1 MSGIAMYLKDQGI
14 NVTGSNNEYNDAIKK
29 LEENGIKTFIGHHK
43 SNIINPDLVIYSKAI
58 NEDNE
63 EIIECKEKNIP
74 LMERAKFL
82 GKLTKDFKNSICI
95 SGTHGKSTTSSM
107 IAHCFINT
115 KLDPTIM
122 LGAELKS
129 INSNYRFG
137 KNNYFILEACEYKDQ
152 FLNFFPTTEVILN
165 IDDDHLDYF
174 KTFDNIKNSF
184 IKFVQKLDNNGLL
197 VINADDLSCTELSK
211 YTKGKTIAFSINNK
225 SNYQAKDISFDDEG
239 YPSFN
244 INDINIKLKVKGKH
258 NIYNALAC
266 FAVCDY
272 YNIPKEL
279 IAYNL
284 STFTGVKR
292 RFELL
297 GTIKNNIKV
306 YDDYAH
312 HPTEIKTTLD
322 QVKNTSHNKSWAI
335 FQGHTYSRFKEHLEE
350 FANILKKFDHII
362 IAPIYAAREI
372 NTFNVSEK
380 DLVDLIKPY
389 NKEVCFIKSLDEI
402 INFLNQNFKPNDLV
416 VSIGAGDINKIGY
429 KLINDD
435 VD

>member
-1 MSGIAMYLKDQGI
+1 MSGIALYLKSLGI
-14 NVTGSNNEYNDAIKK
+14 QVSGSNNEHNETIKK
-29 LEENGIKTFIGHHK
+29 LEENNIKVFTSHRK
-43 SNIINPDLVIYSKAI
+43 NNITNPDLVVYSKAI
-58 NEDNE
+58 SENNE
-63 EIIECKEKNIP
+63 ELMVCKEKNIP
-74 LMERAKFL
+74 LMERSEFL
-82 GKLTKDFKNSICI
+82 GLLTKEFNNSICV
-95 SGTHGKSTTSSM
+95 SGTHGKSTTSAM
-107 IAHCFINT
+107 ISHCFINA

-122 LGAELKS
+122 LGAQLKS
-129 INSNYRFG
+129 INSNYRLG
-137 KNNYFILEACEYKDQ
+137 KKDYLILEACEYKDQ

-174 KTFDNIKNSF
+174 KTFDNIKKSF
-184 IKFVQKLDNNGLL
+184 IKYVKKLDNNGLL
-197 VINADDLSCTELSK
+197 VINADDSSCLELSK
-211 YTKGKTIAFSINNK
+211 YNKGKTITFGINNT
-225 SNYQAKDISFDDEG
+225 SDYQAKDISFDDEG

-244 INDINIKLKVKGKH
+244 INNIAIKLKVKGRH

-272 YNIPKEL
+272 YHISKEL

-322 QVKNTSHNKSWAI
+322 QVKNTPHNKSWAI

-350 FANILKKFDHII
+350 FANILKEFDYII

-389 NKEVCFIKSLDEI
+389 NKEVCFIKSFEEI
-402 INFLNQNFKPNDLV
+402 ISYLNQNIKPNDLV

-429 KLINDD
+429 VLINND